1 MLIDRLLFVH
11 HLIIMHPPD
20 NIDIKL
26 PSIQE
31 WVESFAKE
39 TPISWTA
46 IRVSR
51 KRKLS
56 YE

>member
-1 MLIDRLLFVH
+1 MLIDRLLFVY
-11 HLIIMHPPD
+11 HLIIMPPHV

-39 TPISWTA
+39 IPISWEAT
-46 IRVSR
+46 RVSR